1 MNPKKQIA
9 YLQWLRLF
17 GAAAVV
23 LMHTAASRWQT
34 VPIDSARW
42 LALTGWDS
50 LVRWPVPVFVMITG
64 AIFLPRKTSVRD
76 AIRRYVPR
84 MALAY
89 LIWAT
94 VYAIHAAGP
103 DAGFREIVTAAA
115 SGHYHLWYLPFLC
128 GVYLMLPFLQKIAED
143 EKLTAQ
149 LLGLSL
155 VIAQGIPWLVDL
167 AAVLLPE
174 WSKPLRAVE
183 NHLHFTFF
191 FDLMSLLLMGHLL
204 ARREISPKARRLLWG
219 AGVLSIPL
227 TTAGTV
233 WLTGVTGAPSTIFFD
248 HASPTTL
255 CAGAALFVF
264 AKYHL
269 TALPGWAAWLAD
281 RSFGV
286 YLIHVLVLEL
296 LAEAG
301 WDVLAFAP
309 TWWTPVLAQAVF
321 AVSALA
327 AAILQK
333 VPILGKYLA

>member
-1 MNPKKQIA
+1 
-9 YLQWLRLF
+9 
-17 GAAAVV
+17 
-23 LMHTAASRWQT
+23 
-34 VPIDSARW
+34 
-42 LALTGWDS
+42 
-50 LVRWPVPVFVMITG
+50 
-64 AIFLPRKTSVRD
+64 
-76 AIRRYVPR
+76 

-94 VYAIHAAGP
+94 VYALHSASPG
-103 DAGFREIVTAAA
+103 AGFRELVHAAA

-143 EKLTAQ
+143 EHLTAQ

-155 VIAQGIPWLVDL
+155 VIAQGIPWMVDL

-174 WSKPLRAVE
+174 WSKALRAVE

-191 FDLMSLLLMGHLL
+191 FDLLSLLLLGHLL
-204 ARREISPKARRLLWG
+204 ARREISQKARRLLYG
-219 AGVLSIPL
+219 AGILSIPL
-227 TTAGTV
+227 TLAGTV
-233 WLTGVTGAPSTIFFD
+233 FLTGVTGSPSSIFFD

-269 TALPGWAAWLAD
+269 TALPRWAAWLAD

-296 LAEAG
+296 LAQAG

-309 TWWTPVLAQAVF
+309 AWWTPVLALAVF
-321 AVSALA
+321 GISAIA

-333 VPILGKYLA
+333 VPVLGKYLA

>member
-1 MNPKKQIA
+1 MKKQIA

-23 LMHTAASRWQT
+23 LMHTAASRWQA
-34 VPIDSARW
+34 VPVDSAQW

-64 AIFLPRKTSVRD
+64 AIFLPRKTTVRE
-76 AIRRYVPR
+76 ALCRYVPR

-94 VYAIHAAGP
+94 VYALHSASPG
-103 DAGFREIVTAAA
+103 AGFRELIHAAA
-115 SGHYHLWYLPFLC
+115 SGHYHLWYLPYLC

-143 EKLTAQ
+143 ERLTVQ

-155 VIAQGIPWLVDL
+155 VIAQGIPWVVDL
-167 AAVLLPE
+167 AAVLLPD
-174 WSKPLRAVE
+174 WSKALRAVE

-191 FDLMSLLLMGHLL
+191 FDLMSLLLLGHLL
-204 ARREISPKARRLLWG
+204 ASREFSPKARRLLWV
-219 AGVLSIPL
+219 AGILSIPL
-227 TTAGTV
+227 TLAGTL
-233 WLTGVTGAPSTIFFD
+233 WLTGVTGSPSSIFFD

-296 LAEAG
+296 LAERG

-309 TWWTPVLAQAVF
+309 GWWTPVLALAVF

-333 VPILGKYLA
+333 VPLLGKYLA

>member
-1 MNPKKQIA
+1 MKQKIA

-17 GAAAVV
+17 AAGAVV
-23 LMHTAASRWQT
+23 LMHTAASKWSAL
-34 VPIDSARW
+34 PADSAGW

-64 AIFLPRKTSVRD
+64 AIFLPRKTTVRE
-76 AIRRYVPR
+76 AICRYVPR
-84 MALAY
+84 MAAAY
-89 LIWAT
+89 LIWAA
-94 VYAIHAAGP
+94 VYAVHSNPGG
-103 DAGFREIVTAAA
+103 GFRELLTAAA
-115 SGHYHLWYLPFLC
+115 QGHYHLWYLPFLC

-143 EKLTAQ
+143 ETLTAQ

-191 FDLMSLLLMGHLL
+191 FDLMSLLLLGHLL
-204 ARREISPKARRLLWG
+204 ASREFSPKARRLLYG
-219 AGVLSIPL
+219 AGILSIPL
-227 TTAGTV
+227 TLAGTL
-233 WLTGVTGAPSTIFFD
+233 WLTGVTGSPSTIFFD

-255 CAGAALFVF
+255 CAASALFVF
-264 AKYHL
+264 SRYHL

-296 LAEAG
+296 LAERG

-309 TWWTPVLAQAVF
+309 IWWTPVLALAVF
-321 AVSALA
+321 GVSAIA

-333 VPILGKYLA
+333 VPLLGKYLA